1 MIEGIAGFIVASLAV
16 ASASSFADTPIGP
29 GWLSA
34 VLYVVVFDLV
44 QRVWSRRALRHVVE
58 ARQGLRPAGRVSRF
72 PLIFMQALGLFGVQ
86 LLGWRRFIDQGL
98 GLADVWF
105 VEEALLILPW
115 VLVYMS
121 LLVRQR
127 TLRALLANKAL
138 WPYPDYLII
147 HLRIL
152 VVPAILVGMN
162 VVESRLADPSRSIGR
177 WFQFYPTAAYGAFMA
192 WTLLLVVFSPFLVR
206 LAFPTRSMRPGPLR
220 SRFEELAARAGFRFM
235 DIRVCPT
242 HGYIMNAAFVGVF
255 GRLRYVVFTDAIL
268 ERLSDDDLVGVFA
281 HEMGHSQRR
290 HIPMNLILFMGFSL
304 AMFAM
309 SGGGWVTAEPSLMD
323 AVVPLIAF
331 PVFLFLV
338 FSPVAR
344 SFETEADVYA
354 GEILGDRGPIVRS
367 LASLGWIYPSKRHKG
382 GLVHPSIDERLEFL
396 ERYFEEPSIAAE
408 FRAKMKRVRRG
419 ILIFGIVPFL
429 LTLARLPGELQT
441 GRVRTLI
448 AEAVVEDDEDLAGE
462 AWKELELLLDRGFQ
476 DPGHRLS
483 MQLWVVL
490 TSGRLNV
497 GDAEGAVPWLHR
509 IQKVRDELEGPVE
522 LYNAAI
528 LTAEHAAAVGD
539 WLRLSREIPLAR
551 KYLEAIAEQW
561 GEDDEQVIRER
572 GDLDLLEDGLSLV
585 EEANVLPRFSA
596 ARPWRELAEGPA
608 RRLLEGLK
616 KALAGARESPSFAL
630 DPADLE
636 ALGPGWKADFLHRI
650 LESLRSRFSR

>member
-16 ASASSFADTPIGP
+16 ASAGSFADAPVGP
-29 GWLSA
+29 GWLSPL
-34 VLYVVVFDLV
+34 LYVVLFDLLQRISSRKTL
-44 QRVWSRRALRHVVE
+44 QRVIE

-72 PLIFMQALGLFGVQ
+72 PLIFLQALGLFGVQ
-86 LLGWRRFIDQGL
+86 LLGWRRFVDEGL

-115 VLVYMS
+115 VLVYVS

-127 TLRALLANKAL
+127 SLRALLANKAP
-138 WPYPDYLII
+138 WPYPSYLLF
-147 HLRIL
+147 HLRLLAI
-152 VVPAILVGMN
+152 PAILVGMN
-162 VVESRLADPSRSIGR
+162 VVESRLADPSRSVGR
-177 WFQFYPTAAYGAFMA
+177 WLQFYPTVAYGVFMA
-192 WTLLLVVFSPFLVR
+192 WTLILVVFSPFLVR
-206 LAFPTRSMRPGPLR
+206 MAFPTRSMRPGALR
-220 SRFEELAARAGFRFM
+220 SRFEALAARAGFRFM

-290 HIPMNLILFMGFSL
+290 HIPMNLVLFMGFSL

-309 SGGGWVTAEPSLMD
+309 SGGGMVSAEPGLLD
-323 AVVPLIAF
+323 AVVPIVAF

-367 LASLGWIYPSKRHKG
+367 LSSLGWIYPSKRHKG

-396 ERYFEEPSIAAE
+396 ERYFEEPSVAAE

-419 ILIFGIVPFL
+419 ILIFGIVPLL
-429 LTLARLPGELQT
+429 LTLARLPGELET

-448 AEAVVEDDEDLAGE
+448 AEAVVEDDEDLALE
-462 AWKELELLLDRGFQ
+462 AWNALEPLLEQGFQ

-483 MQLWVVL
+483 MQLWFVVA
-490 TSGRLNV
+490 SARLNA
-497 GDAEGAVPWLHR
+497 GDAEGAVPWLKR
-509 IQKVRDELEGPVE
+509 VETVREGLEGPVE

-528 LTAEHAAAVGD
+528 LAAEHAGAVGD
-539 WLRLSREIPLAR
+539 WPRLSREIPVAR
-551 KYLEAIAEQW
+551 KHLDAIAAQW
-561 GEDDEQVIRER
+561 GDDDEQVVRER
-572 GDLDLLEDGLSLV
+572 GDLDLLEDGLALV
-585 EEANVLPRFSA
+585 EVAGVLPRFSG
-596 ARPWRELAEGPA
+596 ARTWRPLPEGPA
-608 RRLLEGLK
+608 RRLLAALK
-616 KALAGARESPSFAL
+616 TALDHPEDPPSFTL

-636 ALGPGWKADFLHRI
+636 ALGPGWKADLVRRVQ
-650 LESLRSRFSR
+650 ESLRRRFSR

>member
-16 ASASSFADTPIGP
+16 ASASSFEDTPIGP

-34 VLYVVVFDLV
+34 VLYVVLFDLV
-44 QRVWSRRALRHVVE
+44 QRVSSRRALRHVIE
-58 ARQGLRPAGRVSRF
+58 ARQGLRPSGRVSRF
-72 PLIFMQALGLFGVQ
+72 PLIFLQALGLFAVQ
-86 LLGWRRFIDQGL
+86 LLGWRHFIDHSL

-115 VLVYMS
+115 VFVYLS
-121 LLVRQR
+121 LLIRQR
-127 TLRALLANKAL
+127 TLRALLANKAP
-138 WPYPDYLII
+138 WPYPDYLVF
-147 HLRIL
+147 HLRLL
-152 VVPAILVGMN
+152 VIPAILVGMN

-177 WFQFYPTAAYGAFMA
+177 WLQFYPTAAYGVFMA

-220 SRFEELAARAGFRFM
+220 SRFEALAAHAGFRFM

-242 HGYIMNAAFVGVF
+242 HGYIMNAAFVGVL

-290 HIPMNLILFMGFSL
+290 HIPMNLVLFMGFSL

-309 SGGGWVTAEPSLMD
+309 SGGGLATTEPGVMD
-323 AVVPLIAF
+323 AVIPLVAF

-367 LASLGWIYPSKRHKG
+367 LSALGWIYPSKRHKG

-396 ERYFEEPSIAAE
+396 ERYFEEPSVAAE
-408 FRAKMKRVRRG
+408 FRLKMKRVRRG
-419 ILIFGIVPFL
+419 ILVFGLVPLL

-448 AEAVVEDDEDLAGE
+448 AEAVVEDDEALALD
-462 AWKELELLLDRGFQ
+462 AWRELEPLLERGFR
-476 DPGHRLS
+476 DPGRQLS

-490 TSGRLNV
+490 ASGRLNA
-497 GDAEGAVPWLHR
+497 GDAKGALPWLDR
-509 IQKVRDELEGPVE
+509 VQKVRDELEGPVE

-528 LTAEHAAAVGD
+528 LAAEYAAAVGD
-539 WLRLSREIPLAR
+539 WPRLSREIPLAR
-551 KYLEAIAEQW
+551 KHLEAIAARW
-561 GEDDEQVIRER
+561 GEDDEQVVRER
-572 GDLDLLEDGLSLV
+572 GDLDLLEDGLGLV
-585 EEANVLPRFSA
+585 EAAGVLPRFSE
-596 ARPWRELAEGPA
+596 ARPWRPLPEGPA
-608 RRLLEGLK
+608 RRLLESLK
-616 KALAGARESPSFAL
+616 TALEGDRTPSSFTL

-636 ALGPGWKADFLHRI
+636 ALSPGWKADFLERVVQ
-650 LESLRSRFSR
+650 SLRRRFSR